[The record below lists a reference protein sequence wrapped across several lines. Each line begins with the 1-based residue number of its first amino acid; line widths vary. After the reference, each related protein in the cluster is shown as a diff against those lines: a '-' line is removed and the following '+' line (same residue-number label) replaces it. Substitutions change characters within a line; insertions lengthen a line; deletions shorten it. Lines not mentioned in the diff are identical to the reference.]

1 MSTVE
6 VIYATLQQQNSIT
19 IKINKGDTINDVIIA
34 SGLLIKYPEIDLNIN
49 KVGVYNQAKKL
60 NEIVKAGDRIE
71 IYRALIADPKEVR
84 RKRAVKQKEE
94 GIVK

>member
-19 IKINKGDTINDVIIA
+19 IKINKGDTINDVIIS